1 MNTEN
6 EIITAAFT
14 RRGINLALR
23 LGYRVF
29 VPERLACEGTEAITE
44 SLNAW
49 AGRYFH
55 SVRALI
61 FVGACGIAV
70 RAIAPHVESK
80 LSDPAVIVID
90 ESGRFVIPVLSGHIG
105 GANELARMIADKIHA
120 QAVITTATDVNNIIA
135 VDEWA
140 VRNECVIEN
149 PENIKYISGSMLEG
163 HNAGVTVAHDST
175 APSEGHNANVAV
187 TYDSTV
193 PSEGHNVGVAITC
206 DNIPVPFPVTLWL
219 RPKML
224 VLGAGCHKGVNADE
238 FERSA
243 VDFLDGAGVSIL
255 SLRAIASIDIKA
267 NEPALISFA
276 EKHNIPF
283 VTFSADELNALPG
296 KFSGSAIV
304 KSITG
309 TDNICERA
317 CMLSAGEGAVLL
329 RSKCV
334 YDNMTFALSRCC
346 TQGGKYSRGRI
357 RDDK

>member
-1 MNTEN
+1 MTKIFPMSTEN
-6 EIITAAFT
+6 KIITAAFT

-29 VPERLACEGTEAITE
+29 VPERLLCEGTEAITE
-44 SLNAW
+44 SLSVW

-55 SVRALI
+55 SVKALI

-105 GANELARMIADKIHA
+105 GANELSGMIADKIHA
-120 QAVITTATDVNNIIA
+120 QAIITTATDLNNIIA

-140 VRNECVIEN
+140 VKNECVIEN

-163 HNAGVTVAHDST
+163 HNIG
-175 APSEGHNANVAV
+175 VAV
-187 TYDSTV
+187 THED
-193 PSEGHNVGVAITC
+193 
-206 DNIPVPFPVTLWL
+206 IPAPFPVTLWL
-219 RPKML
+219 RPKVL
-224 VLGAGCHKGVNADE
+224 VLGAGCHKGVSESE

-243 VDFLDGAGVSIL
+243 IDFLDGAGVSIL
-255 SLRAIASIDIKA
+255 SLKVIASIDIKA

-276 EKHNIPF
+276 RKHNIPF

-296 KFSGSAIV
+296 KFSGSDIV
-304 KSITG
+304 RRITG

-317 CMLSAGEGAVLL
+317 CMLAAGEGAVLL

-334 YDNMTFALSRCC
+334 YDNMTFALARCRRS
-346 TQGGKYSRGRI
+346 KIY
-357 RDDK
+357 

>member
-1 MNTEN
+1 MSTEN

-29 VPERLACEGTEAITE
+29 VPERLACEGTQAITE
-44 SLNAW
+44 SLSAW
-49 AGRYFH
+49 TGRYFH
-55 SVRALI
+55 EVRALI
-61 FVGACGIAV
+61 FVGALGIAV
-70 RAIAPHVESK
+70 RSIAPHVESK

-105 GANELARMIADKIHA
+105 GANELARVIADKIHA

-135 VDEWA
+135 VDEWS
-140 VRNECVIEN
+140 VKNECVIEN

-163 HNAGVTVAHDST
+163 HN
-175 APSEGHNANVAV
+175 
-187 TYDSTV
+187 
-193 PSEGHNVGVAITC
+193 VGVAVTC

-219 RPKML
+219 RPKVL
-224 VLGAGCHKGVNADE
+224 VLGAGCHKGVSESE
-238 FERSA
+238 FERS
-243 VDFLDGAGVSIL
+243 VRDFLDGAGVSIL

-267 NEPALISFA
+267 HEPALISFA

-317 CMLSAGEGAVLL
+317 CMLAAGECAVLL

-334 YDNMTFALSRCC
+334 YDNMTFALA
-346 TQGGKYSRGRI
+346 RI
-357 RDDK
+357 RRNKLT